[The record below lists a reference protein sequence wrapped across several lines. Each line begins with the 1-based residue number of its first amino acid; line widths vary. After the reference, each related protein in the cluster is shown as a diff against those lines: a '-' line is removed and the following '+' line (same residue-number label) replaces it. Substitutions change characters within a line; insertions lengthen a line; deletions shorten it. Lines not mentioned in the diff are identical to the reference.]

1 MSKGAKKL
9 AFNTIVIYLQ
19 RFSSAALALITT
31 PLILKYLGV
40 VDYGIYN
47 ISVGFVGMLGF
58 LNWSLSASTQR
69 FITIAVGN
77 KKENEV
83 GRIFSSAFLLHFI
96 YALVLLVSILLF
108 GEFVAGSVLSV
119 PADRLP
125 VIPILFAQ
133 VAFISFCN
141 ILSIPFTGLLRANE
155 NFTVIA
161 ILGVLESSLK
171 MLFAI
176 LLAFSWGDK
185 LIFYGT
191 ALGLLSFLIL
201 VINIIYCYKKYLN
214 NKIRISYCNRKTI
227 IEMLHFL
234 GWSSLGALA
243 VAGRNQGVSVLINVF
258 FGVIMNAAYGIAMQV
273 NSALTILSQGV
284 TGALTPR
291 VMKKISSGKPEESM
305 LLIQTMS
312 KFAFLAISLLAI
324 PLLFDI
330 EWVLGLWLNA
340 VPDGTYIFTRLM
352 LLLILTSIL
361 SAGIQ
366 TMFEALGKV
375 KSYNMGVSII
385 LLFNLPVSFLLFK
398 LKFPAY
404 SILLVSIVLEW
415 ISLYFRI
422 RLLNSY
428 FRFSLFSFIRNI
440 FFGIIL
446 PVLITIC
453 LVYISRF
460 LIDSTSLN
468 VFISSFLTLA
478 VLPLLYYFLSFN
490 AQEKAALSQ
499 VLDGLGKKIKK

>member
-1 MSKGAKKL
+1 MSKGAQKL
-9 AFNTIVIYLQ
+9 AFNTIIIYLQ
-19 RFSSAALALITT
+19 RFSSAALGLITT

-58 LNWSLSASTQR
+58 LNWSLSTSTQR
-69 FITIAVGN
+69 FITVAVGN

-96 YALVLLVSILLF
+96 YALILLVLILFF
-108 GEFVAGSVLSV
+108 GEFGARSVLSV
-119 PADRLP
+119 PAERLP
-125 VIPILFAQ
+125 VISNLFAQ

-141 ILSIPFTGLLRANE
+141 ILSVPFTGLLRANE
-155 NFTVIA
+155 NFTFIA
-161 ILGVLESSLK
+161 ILGVLESLLK

-185 LIFYGT
+185 LIFYGMV
-191 ALGLLSFLIL
+191 LGLLSFLIL
-201 VINIIYCYKKYLN
+201 VINIIYCFNKYLK
-214 NKIRISYCNRKTI
+214 NKIRISYCNRKI
-227 IEMLHFL
+227 IREMLYFL
-234 GWSSLGALA
+234 GWSSVGALA

-258 FGVIMNAAYGIAMQV
+258 FGVIMNAAFGIAMQV

-330 EWVLGLWLNA
+330 EWVLGLWLNT

-375 KSYNMGVSII
+375 KSYNMGISVI
-385 LLFNLPVSFLLFK
+385 LLFNLPVSYLLFK
-398 LKFPAY
+398 LGFPAY

-415 ISLYFRI
+415 ISLFFRI
-422 RLLNSY
+422 KLLKSYFGFSLNSY
-428 FRFSLFSFIRNI
+428 IRNI

-446 PVLITIC
+446 PALITIIF
-453 LVYISRF
+453 VYISRF
-460 LIDSTSLN
+460 LIDSASLKVFTSSL
-468 VFISSFLTLA
+468 LTLA
-478 VLPLLYYFLSFN
+478 ILPLVYYFLSLN
-490 AQEKAALSQ
+490 AQEKAALSKL
-499 VLDGLGKKIKK
+499 LDGLGSKLKK